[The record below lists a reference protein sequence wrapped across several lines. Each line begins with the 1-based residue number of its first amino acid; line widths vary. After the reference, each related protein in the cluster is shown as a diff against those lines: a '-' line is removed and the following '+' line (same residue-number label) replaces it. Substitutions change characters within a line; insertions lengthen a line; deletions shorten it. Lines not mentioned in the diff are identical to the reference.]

1 MRLFEWNIKVI
12 HKTQSL
18 CCCLGNFFSGQMGIQ
33 TGEGMEWET
42 SVRRGKSAD
51 ADAGGSRRGAC
62 VSSRTQYTYK
72 HTHAYVCVCLTG
84 RGRTTHTIYQHALEV
99 SVCVCVWVCVRWPAA
114 LRLISSCIRYVWRE
128 ILTELPQQ
136 PTHSSWQSHRLR
148 PLSRSPATV
157 RSRNASLSVSLF
169 HSYSRRVLGSMT
181 ISIPIAFCDRRLR
194 LLRVQQA

>member
-42 SVRRGKSAD
+42 SVGRGKSAD

-72 HTHAYVCVCLTG
+72 HTHAYVCICLTA

-99 SVCVCVWVCVRWPAA
+99 SVCVCAVACGPSAYQQLHS
-114 LRLISSCIRYVWRE
+114 LRLKRNFNGITTAANTFELTKSS
-128 ILTELPQQ
+128 
-136 PTHSSWQSHRLR
+136 
-148 PLSRSPATV
+148 AK
-157 RSRNASLSVSLF
+157 ASLTLSCDSALSQCVSLCISVSL
-169 HSYSRRVLGSMT
+169 VLPPSPGLDDNFNSD
-181 ISIPIAFCDRRLR
+181 CVL
-194 LLRVQQA
+194 